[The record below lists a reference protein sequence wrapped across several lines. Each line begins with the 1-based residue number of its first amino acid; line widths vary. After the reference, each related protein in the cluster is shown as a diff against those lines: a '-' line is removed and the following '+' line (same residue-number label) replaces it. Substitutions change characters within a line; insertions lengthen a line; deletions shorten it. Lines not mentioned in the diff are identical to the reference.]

1 VAGVARPRP
10 PPASRPGT
18 RENAGALTTKAR
30 ERTSIGAGAALTI
43 GALGVVFGDIGTSP
57 LYSVQT
63 VFLRDADRPV
73 PIEPDAI
80 YGVISL
86 VFWAITLIVTIKY
99 VALIM
104 RADNDGEG
112 GIMALIALL
121 MRLRVARGRRRI
133 FAALAA
139 LGIFG
144 AALFFGDSIITP
156 AISVLSAVEGL
167 EIVEPSLHEL
177 VVPISA
183 AILIVLFMAQRLGT
197 GVVGRLFG
205 PVMALWFGTLAAFGL
220 NEIVRHPEVVKALS
234 PVWGARFFA
243 DDGLTAF
250 LALGG
255 VVLAITGA
263 EALYADMGH
272 FGRAPIRRA
281 WFFLVFPALTINYLG
296 QAALLVHT
304 PAAASNPFYLLIPH
318 WARLPMVFLATAATI
333 IASQA
338 VISGAF
344 SVTRQ
349 AVRLGYLP
357 RLRVEHTSLHE
368 GQIYVPFVNWALLVA
383 VLVVVFAFEKSTKL
397 ASAYG
402 IAVTGTITIT
412 GLLFFVVARVRWNWP
427 LWLVVAAA
435 SFFGIIDL
443 AFLGA
448 NLTKVLTGGW
458 LPLLVAA
465 AISTVLFTW
474 QKGRGMVTR
483 KREKLEGPLKKFV
496 AQLHESDPPVH
507 RVPGTAVFLN
517 RGDRTTPL
525 AMRANVEFNHT
536 LHEHVIVLSIET
548 EPVPY
553 VSDRRRLKLS
563 DLGFSDDGISHVT
576 ARFGFQETPNVP
588 AVLLEAEERGGLE
601 RPLDIAQASYF
612 VSKLDL
618 VIGDSRGLS
627 PWRKRLFLATAGLAA
642 DPVEYF
648 RLPRDRTVLL
658 GSACEV

>member
-1 VAGVARPRP
+1 VAGAARPRP
-10 PPASRPGT
+10 PPRLRSRQ
-18 RENAGALTTKAR
+18 NARALAPRAERSSSGA
-30 ERTSIGAGAALTI
+30 AALTL

-63 VFLRDADRPV
+63 VFLSDAARPV
-73 PIEPDAI
+73 PVQTDEI

-86 VFWAITLIVTIKY
+86 IFWTITIVVTIKY

-121 MRLRVARGRRRI
+121 LRLRVGKGRRKV
-133 FAALAA
+133 FMALAA
-139 LGIFG
+139 LGIVG
-144 AALFFGDSIITP
+144 ASLFFGDSIITP

-167 EIVEPSLHEL
+167 EVVQPSMDQF

-183 AILIVLFMAQRLGT
+183 AILVGLFAVQRLGT
-197 GVVGRLFG
+197 AVVGRLFG
-205 PVMALWFGTLAAFGL
+205 PVMVLWFITIAAFGI
-220 NEIVRHPEVVKALS
+220 NGIVEHPGILRALS
-234 PVWGARFFA
+234 PHYGVKFFA

-281 WFFLVFPALTINYLG
+281 WFMLVFPALVLNYLG
-296 QAALLVHT
+296 QGALLTHD
-304 PAAASNPFYLLIPH
+304 ASAASSPFFLLVPH
-318 WARLPMVFLATAATI
+318 WARLPMVFLAALATI

-338 VISGAF
+338 VISGAY

-357 RLRVEHTSLHE
+357 RLRFLHTSEHE
-368 GQIYVPFVNWALLVA
+368 GQVYSPLVNWTLMVA
-383 VLVVVFAFEKSTKL
+383 VLTVVFAFESSSKL

-402 IAVTGTITIT
+402 IAVTGTIAIT
-412 GLLFFVVARVRWNWP
+412 GLLFFVVARARWHWS
-427 LWLVVAAA
+427 LWVVLAAA
-435 SFFGIIDL
+435 TFFGVIDL

-448 NLTKVLTGGW
+448 NLTKIHTGGW

-465 AISTVLFTW
+465 CLSTVLFTW
-474 QKGRGMVTR
+474 RRGREIVTR
-483 KREKLEGPLKKFV
+483 NRERLEGPLGDFV
-496 AQLHESDPPVH
+496 AKLHADDPPVV

-517 RGDRTTPL
+517 RGRRTTPL
-525 AMRANVEFNHT
+525 AMRANVEHVHA
-536 LHEHVIVLSIET
+536 LHEHVVILTIET
-548 EPVPY
+548 RPVPY
-553 VSDRRRLKLS
+553 VADDKRLQVS
-563 DLGFSDDGISHVT
+563 DLGFRDDGISHVT

-588 AVLLEAEERGGLE
+588 EVLRQADEHGLE
-601 RPLDIAQASYF
+601 TKLKLDDVSYF
-612 VSKLDL
+612 VSKIEL
-618 VIGDSRGLS
+618 VASDAPGLS
-627 PWRKRLFLATAGLAA
+627 RWRKRLFLATAELAS

-648 RLPRDRTVLL
+648 VLPRDRTVLL
-658 GSACEV
+658 GSVCEV